1 MHTCV
6 HTQQSVLKTYDIE
19 RRNFTYGEG

>member
-1 MHTCV
+1 MHTRV

-19 RRNFTYGEG
+19 RHNFTYGKG